1 MMMDVMHFLQA
12 LSADAR
18 RIIGH
23 CDAILDDPARR
34 LSSRTFTYIER
45 IQHTARRAEMMLD
58 LVGEPPEDLLR
69 TLMQD
74 VRTPITAMDGFVG
87 LILQNAS
94 NELNVD
100 QHTHLHAI
108 DALVTGMVANVTEFV
123 E

>member
-1 MMMDVMHFLQA
+1 MNVMRFIQD
-12 LSADAR
+12 LSADNR
-18 RIIGH
+18 RIIAH

-69 TLMQD
+69 MLMQD
-74 VRTPITAMDGFVG
+74 VHDPIKMMDGFVG

-94 NELNVD
+94 DELNRD

-108 DALVTGMVANVTEFV
+108 DALVTGMVVAVGDVATR
-123 E
+123 